1 MVLPE
6 VISDLVG
13 KLLGLTAEE
22 LIFALVVFLIL
33 MWGWDKIRDWMEDRE
48 K

>member
-6 VISDLVG
+6 VIGELVS
-13 KLLGLTAEE
+13 KVLGLTAED

-33 MWGWDKIRDWMEDRE
+33 MWGWDKIRDWMENRE

>member
-6 VISDLVG
+6 AISAIAA
-13 KLLGLTAEE
+13 KLLEINAED
-22 LIFALVVFLIL
+22 LILALVIFLIL
-33 MWGWDKIRDWMEDRE
+33 MWGWDKIRDWMEQKE